1 MKSYK
6 TKGNATDR
14 RKGVIVRL
22 KKQLKDGVKT
32 ANTVDFAGVKKE
44 TKVPLTDKDVIRIK
58 KEIST
63 LESRV

>member
-32 ANTVDFAGVKKE
+32 ANVADFAGVKKE
-44 TKVPLTDKDVIRIK
+44 TKVPLTDNDVIRIK